1 MKISQSVEFMTLKHM
16 HKRELQKKDDEIDKY
31 IGLYGSAIKK
41 INYLEMQIEK
51 LEHDISLIETKE
63 VQRHKDRSLLL
74 QAVDDKIFQQTV
86 LEKKN
91 IGYSRKAQMLWT
103 IRRILSPSLFR
114 FDQLQ
119 LGAPSERAVQT
130 WKQNFKEEMGFV
142 DNLIN
147 KTYSDVGPLA
157 DLYRKQRKIP
167 EDEVQY
173 GSILYDAICF
183 ITKTIVMEDGY
194 KKNVIEV
201 IDKNGE
207 RQDLPIKYAFA
218 YIWSN
223 HKREYGSQVMFVEWH
238 HDGHSRKKQQEIAQM
253 IVKDLAKKKMVV
265 DTIGFDCDPGNS
277 EIILKSF
284 KKITDWYHEEG
295 RHNVFEIYKD
305 GSQFPALPAGAH
317 LLKRPRGKLVG
328 LPLSVSYQLDQ
339 QYIDKRELYKIL
351 PHCSATVFSEA
362 PILRLRDDLCL
373 HLFSQETIKALF
385 RQPRTATN
393 IKTIIFFLM
402 NYHLELG

>member
-147 KTYSDVGPLA
+147 KTYSDDVEQDIVHCAKVL
-157 DLYRKQRKIP
+157 DLIKKGDRISLYSTDSLVDEHWFGKIRMHSQMNNTVDRA
-167 EDEVQY
+167 EQV
-173 GSILYDAICF
+173 
-183 ITKTIVMEDGY
+183 ITDQLIIDYIQTELD
-194 KKNVIEV
+194 IELEPNRV
-201 IDKNGE
+201 
-207 RQDLPIKYAFA
+207 RA
-218 YIWSN
+218 
-223 HKREYGSQVMFVEWH
+223 H
-238 HDGHSRKKQQEIAQM
+238 HTQEIQ
-253 IVKDLAKKKMVV
+253 ITRQLYISEIKELEDLAETMMQL
-265 DTIGFDCDPGNS
+265 IQ
-277 EIILKSF
+277 
-284 KKITDWYHEEG
+284 HEYPNNE
-295 RHNVFEIYKD
+295 
-305 GSQFPALPAGAH
+305 Q
-317 LLKRPRGKLVG
+317 VG
-328 LPLSVSYQLDQ
+328 QVELD
-339 QYIDKRELYKIL
+339 E
-351 PHCSATVFSEA
+351 
-362 PILRLRDDLCL
+362 
-373 HLFSQETIKALF
+373 
-385 RQPRTATN
+385 
-393 IKTIIFFLM
+393 
-402 NYHLELG
+402 